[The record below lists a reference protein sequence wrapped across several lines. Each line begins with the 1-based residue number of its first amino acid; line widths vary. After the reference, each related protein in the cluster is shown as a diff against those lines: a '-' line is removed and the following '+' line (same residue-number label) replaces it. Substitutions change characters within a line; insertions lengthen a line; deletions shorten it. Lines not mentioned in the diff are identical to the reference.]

1 MQKIKE
7 FIKTLSRYRSTRLVM
22 DVKDTTF
29 YIAFSLILAVAFL
42 VRIFSARYGVFI
54 DEFDPYL
61 QYYATKVIVDGIT
74 KEGLQGVF
82 SFFNHHIDLTWYPY
96 GVDLGQKYFPGVPY
110 IGAFTYLFLKA
121 IGLDVSLYMVAVY
134 LPVLFGLFSTLL
146 VYKIAQRITG
156 SRFVGL
162 FTALFYTLAPSTILR
177 SDLGWYDTDG
187 LGMPFLLLSIY
198 LFMKSIDSPRTY
210 NKALYAFFGGI
221 SAGILGATWGIH
233 QYVYILIAVFTIMI
247 IIFNIEIP
255 DYEATYFPFVTS
267 AFILLVSVPVNK
279 YSYIF
284 GVPALAQYLA
294 IILLVSRNFID
305 LSSFTKYI
313 SRVVGIGGFLG
324 VLALISIS
332 ILPDLGLPSRQI
344 IVLLPFMREAFVVAT
359 TVQEQLRASFFTYFR
374 DLHILT
380 PFVIGGFYVVL
391 KKWREPKYLLLLI
404 IATTS
409 LYASST
415 FVRLTILFD
424 AFAMIIA
431 ALAFSQITNFFIS
444 KVEIEKS
451 QFKMYTF
458 SFIAIFIV
466 LSSSMLYVFSILPLS
481 RTTVAILSH
490 GTQFTQSPV
499 SYDWLQALE
508 WIKNNVG
515 EDEVIASWW
524 DYGYWISFI
533 AGKRSLADNGTLNST
548 RIQELAKM
556 FMSTDEKVAL
566 EALRKMNA
574 SYVLVYI
581 GTVPINQDSIDVVF
595 LAGTGEDG
603 KFIAI
608 AKIAGVNRSIFI
620 NEADPEAPRLT
631 DAFWNTFLGKLIP
644 YEFQTKQNVGAFTI
658 DVYRY
663 SPKYPEI
670 GSPDAENS
678 PLTLVFRSTDPAP
691 GEVVIYKINY
701 NTSEEG

>member
-1 MQKIKE
+1 MQKIRD
-7 FIKTLSRYRSTRLVM
+7 FIKTLSRYRSTKLVL
-22 DVKDTTF
+22 DVRDTTF
-29 YIAFSLILAVAFL
+29 YIALSLVLTVAFL

-54 DEFDPYL
+54 DEFDPYF
-61 QYYATKVIVDGIT
+61 QYYATKVIVDGIS
-74 KEGLQGVF
+74 KDGLQGLF

-96 GVDLGQKYFPGVPY
+96 GVDMGSTYFPGVPY

-121 IGLDVSLYMVAVY
+121 IGLNVSLYMVAVY
-134 LPVLFGLFSTLL
+134 LPVLFGIFSTLL
-146 VYKIAQRITG
+146 VYKIALRITG
-156 SRFVGL
+156 SRYIGL
-162 FTALFYTLAPSTILR
+162 FSALFYTLAPSTILR

-198 LFMKSIDSPRTY
+198 LFMKSIDSPRVY
-210 NKALYAFFGGI
+210 NKAIYAFFGGI

-233 QYVYILIAVFTIMI
+233 QYIYILVAVFTIMI
-247 IIFNIEIP
+247 IILNIEIP
-255 DYEATYFPFVTS
+255 NYEATYFPFVTA
-267 AFILLVSVPVNK
+267 AFIILTSVPVND

-284 GVPALAQYLA
+284 GVPGLAQYLA
-294 IILLVSRNFID
+294 MTLLILRNFVDLSLFTKHVSRIM
-305 LSSFTKYI
+305 
-313 SRVVGIGGFLG
+313 GIGSFLG

-332 ILPDLGLPSRQI
+332 VLPDLGLPPRQL

-380 PFVIGGFYVVL
+380 PFVIGGFYLVL
-391 KKWREPKYLLLLI
+391 KKWREPKYLLLLLI
-404 IATTS
+404 VTTS

-415 FVRLTILFD
+415 FVRLTILFN
-424 AFAMIIA
+424 AFAIIMA
-431 ALAFSQITNFFIS
+431 ALAFSRLTNFFIDRID
-444 KVEIEKS
+444 VEKS
-451 QFKMYTF
+451 QFRMYTF

-466 LSSSMLYVFSILPLS
+466 LSSSLLYMYSIFPLS
-481 RTTVAILSH
+481 RTTVALLSH
-490 GTQFTQSPV
+490 GTQFSQSPV

-515 EDEVIASWW
+515 DDEVIASWW

-533 AGKRSLADNGTLNST
+533 AGKRSLADNGTLNGT

-566 EALRKMNA
+566 EALKNMNA
-574 SYVLVYI
+574 SYILIYI
-581 GTVPINQDSIDVVF
+581 GTVPLNQDNIDAVF

-620 NEADPEAPRLT
+620 NEADPQAPRLT

-644 YEFQTKQNVGAFTI
+644 YEFQTKQNVGTFTI

-663 SPKYPEI
+663 SPKYPEV
-670 GSPDAENS
+670 GSQEAENS
-678 PLTLVFRSTDPAP
+678 PLVLVFRSTDPAP

-701 NTSEEG
+701 EVLDED

>member
-1 MQKIKE
+1 MQIIKE
-7 FIKTLSRYRSTRLVM
+7 FIKSISRYRSTRFVI
-22 DVKDTTF
+22 DVENAIF
-29 YIAFSLILAVAFL
+29 YITFSLILIVAFL
-42 VRIFSARYGVFI
+42 VRVFSARYGAFI
-54 DEFDPYL
+54 GEFDPYL
-61 QYYATKVIVDGIT
+61 QYYATKVIVESVS
-74 KEGLQGVF
+74 KEGLQGLF
-82 SFFNHHIDLTWYPY
+82 SFFHHHIDLTWYPY
-96 GVDLGQKYFPGVPY
+96 GVDLGQRYYPGVPY

-121 IGLDVSLYMVAVY
+121 LGLNVSLYMVAVY
-134 LPVLFGLFSTLL
+134 LPILFGLLSTLL
-146 VYKIAQRITG
+146 VYKIAQRTSG

-187 LGMPFLLLSIY
+187 LGMTFLLLSIY
-198 LFMKSIDSPRTY
+198 LFMKSIDSPVTY
-210 NKALYAFFGGI
+210 NKAIYAFFGGI

-233 QYVYILIAVFTIMI
+233 QYVYILPSLFTIII
-247 IIFNIEIP
+247 IIFNIELP
-255 DYEATYFPFVTS
+255 DYEATFFPFVTS
-267 AFILLVSVPVNK
+267 AFILLASVPVNK

-284 GVPALAQYLA
+284 GVPAFVTYLA
-294 IILLVSRNFID
+294 IALLALRSFID
-305 LSSFTKYI
+305 LSYFTRYI
-313 SRVVGIGGFLG
+313 SRILGMGGFLG
-324 VLALISIS
+324 VLVLMSIS
-332 ILPDLGLPSRQI
+332 VLPDVGLPSRQI
-344 IVLLPFMREAFVVAT
+344 MILLPFMREAFVIAT

-380 PFVIGGFYVVL
+380 PFVIGGFYIVL

-404 IATTS
+404 LVATS

-415 FVRLTILFD
+415 FVRLTILFNV
-424 AFAMIIA
+424 FAITVA
-431 ALAFSQITNFFIS
+431 ALAFFQVTKFFIS

-466 LSSSMLYVFSILPLS
+466 LSTSMIYTFSILPIS
-481 RTTVAILSH
+481 RAPVALLSH

-508 WIKNNVG
+508 WIKNNIG
-515 EDEVIASWW
+515 EDEVVASWW

-533 AGKRSLADNGTLNST
+533 AGKRSLADNGTLNGT
-548 RIQELAKM
+548 RIKELAEM

-566 EALRKMNA
+566 EALKRMNA

-581 GTVPINQDSIDVVF
+581 GAVPLNQDNIDIVF

-608 AKIAGVNRSIFI
+608 AKIAGENRSIFI
-620 NEADPEAPRLT
+620 NEDNPEAPRLT

-670 GSPDAENS
+670 GSQDAENS

-701 NTSEEG
+701 DSIEEG